1 MADMVPDYYA
11 MLGVAPNADRS
22 EIEAALSRQQPLWSS
37 GTRNPKTKH
46 AFQSYLDQIPA
57 IRHALLGDPS
67 NRASYDLQIA
77 AVRQAERTRKLDVLQ
92 KLVVVRAAKG
102 GLTVSDR
109 ALLRDRAAS
118 LGLNAEDL
126 DKLAEPFPLKAEP
139 PPEIDTPEAPVD
151 ALDPATR
158 RQIRVGLTHLGL
170 RHLYDALGV
179 PRDAAGDAIV
189 ARAEEERGRWMRK
202 SQVTAEKTAWLE
214 VISYAQSHLGSP
226 AARSRY
232 DRTLAVEA
240 EEELSE
246 LIAFALEGNE
256 RLDPGTRQILVDE
269 ASARGIAPVRAD
281 RLILRVCK
289 TLGVARDAPSLLLEP
304 PTATRWLRCRSCGG
318 LNDHTLFIRRPDQQA
333 PCRHCAIELRW
344 SCPVCQRSRWPDE
357 PRCSCGFPLERREIL
372 VQTFEAAQQAF
383 KVRDDDSALESL
395 RRVQELAPG
404 HVGARKGIEKIKHRR
419 ADLAKVALAWKTTRA
434 ARQFVAAREVV
445 SQWAK
450 LVDPETAEL
459 QAAWAELT
467 KALHEAGTLTARARR
482 LESSEPNAA
491 RALYRQALTLVSDLA
506 EARDGLL
513 RSPPDPPTGLTI
525 ESDGDLLR
533 LRWKPPADDGLGPPR
548 FRVMRMR
555 AGSTNFSAPA
565 ELVAET
571 DATFCDDPGAT
582 PGDSVAYSV
591 HSVRDGVRSLTS
603 AQTGPLLVL
612 GEPGNFISEGRD
624 GEIVLTWSLPAKALG
639 ARLIRKT
646 GAAPNGPEDGL
657 VVDSLRESARDA
669 GLSNDQ
675 VYHYA
680 VFAEYRGQAGAVVL
694 SRATSLAASPHPPI
708 GGLDAPKLA
717 REPDGRVR
725 IDWHQPERGSVRI
738 VRSEKPLNF
747 EAGERLVPEQ
757 LKTLS
762 ADWLED
768 RGGNATFDSSPPAA
782 GVCYYTPLTS
792 WAGTWTVGASA
803 PYSCVPDPTDLRA
816 VRVGGAGRVHLRWR
830 WSPRVSQCLVV
841 SKPGSAP
848 DGPDDREATVL
859 QVSEGEYSRQGYQTL
874 TLPTAI
880 AGPWHLAVFSLMS
893 SDGERLVSPGLEPT
907 ARTIVPGPN
916 PEVTVS
922 YTLRKGGFPGRPWSL
937 LFRTDPAG
945 STIPPTAIVAHPR
958 TIPLSVDDGEI
969 VARLPATRDGASF
982 PIPTTID
989 LARHL
994 ARVFPDPAADPESQ
1008 APIRL
1013 RHPDAGQT
1021 RA

>member
-1 MADMVPDYYA
+1 MVPDYYA
-11 MLGVAPNADRS
+11 MLGVAPNADHS
-22 EIEAALSRQQPLWSS
+22 EIEAALSRQQPAWSS

-57 IRHALLGDPS
+57 LRHALLGDPAA
-67 NRASYDLQIA
+67 RASYDLQVE
-77 AVRQAERTRKLDVLQ
+77 AVHQADRSRKLDLLQ
-92 KLVVVRAAKG
+92 KLVKLRAAKG

-109 ALLRDRAAS
+109 ALLRGRATA
-118 LGLNAEDL
+118 LGLSADDL
-126 DKLAEPFPLKAEP
+126 DKLAEPFPLKAET
-139 PPEIDTPEAPVD
+139 PPEIDTPDAPVD
-151 ALDPATR
+151 VLDPATR

-170 RHLYDALGV
+170 RHLYDALGLN
-179 PRDAAGDAIV
+179 RDAASEAII

-214 VISYAQSHLGSP
+214 VISYAQSHLGTT
-226 AARSRY
+226 AARAKY

-240 EEELSE
+240 EEDFSE
-246 LIAFALEGNE
+246 LITFALEGND
-256 RLDPGTRQILVDE
+256 RLDPGTRQILVAE
-269 ASARGIAPVRAD
+269 ASARGITPLRAD
-281 RLILRVCK
+281 RLILRTCK
-289 TLGVARDAPSLLLEP
+289 TLGIGRDAPPLDAAM

-318 LNDHTLFIRRPDQQA
+318 LTDHAVFARKPDQPA
-333 PCRHCAIELRW
+333 PCRHCGIELRW

-357 PRCSCGFPLERREIL
+357 PRCSCGFALEFREVL
-372 VQTFEAAQQAF
+372 VQAFEAAQQAF
-383 KVRDDDSALESL
+383 KVRDDETALEAL
-395 RRVQELAPG
+395 RRVQELAPA

-419 ADLAKVALAWKTTRA
+419 ADLAKVALAWQTTRA

-445 SQWAK
+445 TQWAK
-450 LVDPETAEL
+450 LVDPEDPAL

-467 KALHEAGTLTARARR
+467 KALHEAGTLLARARR

-491 RALYRQALTLVSDLA
+491 RALYRQALTLVSDLT

-525 ESDGDLLR
+525 ESEGDLLR
-533 LRWKPPADDGLGPPR
+533 LRWQPPAEDGLGPPR
-548 FRVMRMR
+548 YRVMRHR
-555 AGSTNFSAPA
+555 AGSMNLAAPA

-571 DATFCDDPGAT
+571 DAPFCDDPGAT
-582 PGDSVAYSV
+582 PGDSVSYSV
-591 HSVRDGVRSLTS
+591 QSLRDGVRSLTS
-603 AQTGPLLVL
+603 AQSGPLLVL
-612 GEPGNFISEGRD
+612 GEPRNFVSEGRD
-624 GEIVLTWSLPAKALG
+624 GEINLSWTLPVKALG

-646 GAAPNGPEDGL
+646 GSAPTGPEDG
-657 VVDSLRESARDA
+657 VVVESLRESARDA
-669 GLSNDQ
+669 GLDNDR
-675 VYHYA
+675 VYHYTL
-680 VFAEYRGQAGAVVL
+680 FAEYRGQAGAVIL
-694 SRATSLAASPHPPI
+694 SRGATLAASPHPPM
-708 GGLDAPKLA
+708 GGLSAPTLS

-725 IDWHQPERGSVRI
+725 VEWRTPVRGSVRI
-738 VRSEKPLNF
+738 VRSEKPLDR
-747 EAGERLVPEQ
+747 EPGERLIQSQ
-757 LKTLS
+757 LKALD
-762 ADWLED
+762 ADWLEE
-768 RGGNATFDSSPPAA
+768 RGGNTTFDPSPPAA
-782 GVCYYTPLTS
+782 GVCHYTPLTS
-792 WAGTWTVGASA
+792 WAGTWTVGTAA

-830 WSPRVSQCLVV
+830 WSPRVSHCLVV
-841 SKPGSAP
+841 SKPGLAP
-848 DGPDDREATVL
+848 VGPDDPEASVL

-874 TLPTAI
+874 TLPMAI
-880 AGPWHLAVFSLMS
+880 SGPWHLAVFSLVN
-893 SDGERLVSPGLEPT
+893 SDDERLVSPGLEPT

-937 LFRTDPAG
+937 LFRTEPAG
-945 STIPPTAIVAHPR
+945 SAIPPTAVVAHPR

-982 PIPTTID
+982 PIPTTVD